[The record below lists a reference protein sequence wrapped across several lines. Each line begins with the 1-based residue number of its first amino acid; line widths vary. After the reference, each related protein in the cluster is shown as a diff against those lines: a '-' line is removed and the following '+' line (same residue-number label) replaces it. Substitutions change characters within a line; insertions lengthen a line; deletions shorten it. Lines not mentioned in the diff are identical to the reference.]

1 MKLSLYH
8 GNSLDAL
15 KRLPEESVDCIVTSS
30 PYYGLRD
37 YSSVETMS
45 AKTEQTVIDLT
56 DAKVT
61 EYEKKYP
68 GYRFFRNDPQF
79 NEDKKTWFCTIRI
92 DIDAV
97 WDADLSCQHEWGN
110 KEVFIH
116 QGGNPSG
123 DSAQVGNT
131 IAGIQKPQG
140 LSQTCSKCHAWK
152 GQLGLEP
159 TYKMFIDHLLQI
171 TNELKRV
178 LKPTGTMFWNIGDS
192 YASSGGPT
200 RHFGYTDPKYGN
212 DKGGVFVEPT
222 SFDQGI
228 IPKSLMMIPERLAM
242 GMIDQGW
249 ILRNKLIWYK
259 PNGMPS
265 SVRDRFSN
273 KWEYI
278 FFFSKN
284 GKYYFDLDSVR
295 KPLSEGS
302 IKRISQKN
310 IPNQF
315 QSGKSME
322 YGKTSQ
328 DMSIPKILNNMH
340 QKYEEQGAYT
350 GKHSGYKNLDG
361 SDRINENGANP
372 GDVIYD
378 SKYSKSEYGQSV
390 QGFIRTQSIAKNRWQ
405 SRIDAEKLYPNDPQK
420 QAEYIKLVHDHD
432 GNPNGANPGDVIKE
446 PAVRHKSWASNA
458 GHNFTHERKYDPDAD
473 GGDFFT
479 IPTMPHPF
487 AHFAVYP
494 ETLIEPLIKA
504 GCPKEVCSKCGKPKM
519 PFREKTGRIY
529 DSMNGEYRDEEKFTS
544 GKIAETNNVSNSS
557 VFRTDLIQETKTIM
571 KPSCSCNASF
581 VSGTVLDPFAG
592 SGTTMLVARNLGRS
606 AIGIDVNPIYSEI
619 VKKRLQWGMGLDIE
633 YEIIDQ
639 VLS

>member
-1 MKLSLYH
+1 MKLTLYQ

-15 KRLPEESVDCIVTSS
+15 KRLPEESIDCIVTSS

-37 YSSVETMS
+37 YSSVETIS
-45 AKTEQTVIDLT
+45 AKTEQAVIDLT
-56 DAKVT
+56 DTKIR

-68 GYRFFRNDPQF
+68 GHKFYH
-79 NEDKKTWFCTIRI
+79 NEPMADKEKKGYFCTIRI

-97 WDADLSCQHEWGN
+97 WG
-110 KEVFIH
+110 
-116 QGGNPSG
+116 
-123 DSAQVGNT
+123 
-131 IAGIQKPQG
+131 
-140 LSQTCSKCHAWK
+140 AWK

-159 TYKMFIDHLLQI
+159 TYQMFIEHLLLI

-178 LKPTGTMFWNIGDS
+178 LKPTGTLFWNMGDS
-192 YASSGGPT
+192 YASFGGPL
-200 RHFGYTDPKYGN
+200 RHFGYIDPKYGN
-212 DKGGVFVEPT
+212 NKGGFFVEPT

-228 IPKSLMMIPERLAM
+228 TPKSLMMIPERLAM

-284 GKYYFDLDSVR
+284 RKYYFDLDSVR

-310 IPNQF
+310 IPNQL
-315 QSGKSME
+315 QSGKTADFALTTNT
-322 YGKTSQ
+322 GN
-328 DMSIPKILNNMH
+328 IPKILNNMH
-340 QKYEEQGAYT
+340 QKYEKEGSYT

-372 GDVIYD
+372 GDV
-378 SKYSKSEYGQSV
+378 
-390 QGFIRTQSIAKNRWQ
+390 
-405 SRIDAEKLYPNDPQK
+405 L
-420 QAEYIKLVHDHD
+420 
-432 GNPNGANPGDVIKE
+432 KE
-446 PAVRHKSWASNA
+446 PAVRHKSWVSNA

-473 GGDFFT
+473 GGDFFS

-504 GCPKEVCSKCGKPKM
+504 GCPKDG
-519 PFREKTGRIY
+519 I
-529 DSMNGEYRDEEKFTS
+529 
-544 GKIAETNNVSNSS
+544 
-557 VFRTDLIQETKTIM
+557 
-571 KPSCSCNASF
+571 
-581 VSGTVLDPFAG
+581 VLDPFNG

-619 VKKRLQWGMGLDIE
+619 VKKRLQWDMGLDIE
-633 YEIIDQ
+633 HEIIEK

>member
-1 MKLSLYH
+1 MKIKLMN
-8 GNSLDAL
+8 GNVLEMLRNIPD
-15 KRLPEESVDCIVTSS
+15 ESVDCVVSS
-30 PYYGLRD
+30 PPYYGLRD
-37 YSSVETMS
+37 YSSVETIS
-45 AKTEQTVIDLT
+45 AKTEQAVIDLT
-56 DAKVT
+56 DTKIR
-61 EYEKKYP
+61 EYEKKYA
-68 GYRFFRNDPQF
+68 GYRFHHNDPQS
-79 NEDKKTWFCTIRI
+79 NDEKKTWFCTIRI

-97 WDADLSCQHEWGN
+97 WDADPECEHEWKEISNGRTDETGFERNRKGLNNAAETLDGN
-110 KEVFIH
+110 KRNAVSRLAPVTH
-116 QGGNPSG
+116 
-123 DSAQVGNT
+123 DSNV
-131 IAGIQKPQG
+131 
-140 LSQTCSKCHAWK
+140 CFKCHAWK

-159 TYKMFIDHLLQI
+159 TYKMFIEHLLLI

-178 LKPTGTMFWNIGDS
+178 LKPTGTLFWNMGDT
-192 YASSGGPT
+192 YSGAGQKETGKAVYEQKDFRQSPIKS
-200 RHFGYTDPKYGN
+200 DLPN
-212 DKGGVFVEPT
+212 
-222 SFDQGI
+222 
-228 IPKSLMMIPERLAM
+228 KSLMMIPERLAM

-310 IPNQF
+310 IPNQL
-315 QSGKSME
+315 QSGKTADFALTTNT
-322 YGKTSQ
+322 GN
-328 DMSIPKILNNMH
+328 IPKILNNMH
-340 QKYEEQGAYT
+340 QKYEKEGSYT

-372 GDVIYD
+372 GDV
-378 SKYSKSEYGQSV
+378 
-390 QGFIRTQSIAKNRWQ
+390 
-405 SRIDAEKLYPNDPQK
+405 L
-420 QAEYIKLVHDHD
+420 
-432 GNPNGANPGDVIKE
+432 KE
-446 PAVRHKSWASNA
+446 PAVRHKSWVSNA
-458 GHNFTHERKYDPDAD
+458 GHNFTHKRKYDPDAD
-473 GGDFFT
+473 GGDFLSIAT
-479 IPTMPHPF
+479 RAHPF

-504 GCPKEVCSKCGKPKM
+504 GCPKDGV
-519 PFREKTGRIY
+519 
-529 DSMNGEYRDEEKFTS
+529 
-544 GKIAETNNVSNSS
+544 
-557 VFRTDLIQETKTIM
+557 
-571 KPSCSCNASF
+571 
-581 VSGTVLDPFAG
+581 VLDPFNG

-633 YEIIDQ
+633 HEIIEK